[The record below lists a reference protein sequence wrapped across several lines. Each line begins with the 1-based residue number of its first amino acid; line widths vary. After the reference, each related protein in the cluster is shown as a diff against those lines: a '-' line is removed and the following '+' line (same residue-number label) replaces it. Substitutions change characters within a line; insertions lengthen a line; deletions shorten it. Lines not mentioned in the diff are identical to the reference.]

1 MKEIKTVL
9 ICGIGAVGS
18 IYANKINQYD
28 SNNLK
33 ILVDEKRLKQYTKT
47 PKIFNGKELI
57 LDYVLPENTNYKA
70 DLIIIA
76 TKYDGL
82 NDAIKNIK
90 NFVKEDTIILSL
102 LNGVTSEE
110 LIAEAYGSKHV
121 PLAYFIGHSAMRN
134 GNIITHDG
142 IGDIV
147 FGIKD
152 EKTNDINDIKLL
164 KDYFDKIGISYKT
177 PRNMYRS
184 LWLKF
189 MLNIATNQP
198 SAILNMT
205 FGQMQKNKNF
215 QNFYIKIMEEVLQ
228 IAGAEGVQDTETMIP
243 EAIEA
248 FNKMMSNGK
257 TSMLQDIEAGRK
269 TEVEMFAGTI
279 IKLGEKHNLPTPY
292 NHILKDMIEI
302 IEENSLKI

>member
-1 MKEIKTVL
+1 MKEIKTIL

>member
-198 SAILNMT
+198 SAILNMS